1 MSAMAHT
8 PPLLYPQPP
17 PIKRIM
23 KPLYPALALFLVLI
37 ALLYLTT
44 QYFPTGINK
53 TGWQPHPLPPPDPK
67 EPVKTTYTK
76 GELTKA
82 CEQAFRNANASFDA
96 IAQTPEKDR
105 SIDNT
110 LLRFEETMG
119 DYYDATAPL
128 SLMGY
133 VHPDKEIAA
142 EGSACEEKAGVF
154 SVNTYSRRDLY
165 DAIRTGTP
173 RNAGEARLLN
183 RTVRL
188 FERNG
193 LALPDDR
200 LAVVRQNK
208 AELATL
214 ETRFLANLNN
224 DNTTLEFSGE
234 ELAGVPPEA
243 LSTFTKTGKGTY
255 LVTTKYPDFAAV
267 MSNAENASTRKT
279 ISIAYANRQAA
290 PNTKLLEDAIV
301 LREKI
306 AQELGYKTWADYR
319 IDGRMAG
326 SRENVENFLGQLRAP
341 LEQKTRGELATL
353 LAIKRQRDPS
363 ATGVNAWD
371 VAYLNEQLRKQQYLL
386 DDEAIRPYFPLDPM
400 LTKIFGQYEGPLGI
414 RFSEV
419 KDAKVWADGVKLYRI
434 DNATTGKPIAYL
446 YLDLH
451 PREGKVNG
459 GQMYPI
465 TSGRA
470 GPGAMYSVPVVAIL
484 ANFRGPD
491 GDKPSLLS
499 HEDVV
504 TLFHELGHTFHA
516 TLTRAPYATLSG
528 SNVEWDFVEAP
539 SQALEEWAWQPQ
551 VLDGISGLYT
561 DPSKKLPADLRDRM
575 IAARDMDAGYFYTRQ
590 LMFAS
595 EDMAFHTAPGPV
607 DVTNVSNTL
616 YREMMGIPPTPGAHE
631 PATIEHFMGGYDAG
645 YYSYLWSE
653 VYALN
658 IFAKFREDGL
668 TSPATGLEYRH
679 WILEQGNMQD
689 GGVLLKG
696 FLGKEPTTAAFYER
710 FNITPGNGSR

>member
-1 MSAMAHT
+1 MRS
-8 PPLLYPQPP
+8 
-17 PIKRIM
+17 
-23 KPLYPALALFLVLI
+23 LYPALALFLVLI
-37 ALLYLTT
+37 ALVYLTA
-44 QYFPTGINK
+44 QYFPGGLGKPVANT
-53 TGWQPHPLPPPDPK
+53 TWQLHPLPPPDPK
-67 EPVKTTYTK
+67 EPVKSGYAK
-76 GELTKA
+76 GDITKA

-119 DYYDATAPL
+119 DYSDATAPL

-133 VHPDKEIAA
+133 VHPYKDIAA

-173 RNAGEARLLN
+173 RNADETRLLN

-193 LALPDDR
+193 LALPDDQ
-200 LAVVRQNK
+200 LAKVREMK
-208 AELATL
+208 AELAAL
-214 ETRFLANLNN
+214 ETRFQANLNS
-224 DNTTLEFSGE
+224 DNTTLGFTAD

-243 LSTFTKTGKGTY
+243 LSTFTKTDRGTY
-255 LVTTKYPDFAAV
+255 LVTTKYPDYSAV
-267 MSNAENASTRKT
+267 MSNAENAGTRKAM
-279 ISIAYANRQAA
+279 SIAYANRQAG

-301 LREKI
+301 LRENI
-306 AQELGYKTWADYR
+306 AHELGYGTWADYR

-326 SRENVENFLGQLRAP
+326 NKENVQNFLDQLKGP
-341 LEQKTRGELATL
+341 LEQKAREELATL
-353 LAIKRQRDPS
+353 LAIKQQRDPQ
-363 ATGVNAWD
+363 ATSVNAWD
-371 VAYLNEQLRKQQYLL
+371 IAYLNEQLRRQQYAL
-386 DDEAIRPYFPLDPM
+386 DDEAIRPYFPLDPT
-400 LTKIFGQYEGPLGI
+400 LTEIFSRYEGPLGT
-414 RFSEV
+414 RFYEV

-434 DNATTGKPIAYL
+434 DNASSGSTIAYL

-451 PREGKVNG
+451 PREGKYSG
-459 GQMYPI
+459 GMMYPL
-465 TSGRA
+465 TAGRA
-470 GPGAMYSVPVVAIL
+470 VPGGNYSVPVVAIV

-491 GDKPSLLS
+491 GSKPSLLS
-499 HEDVV
+499 HDDVD
-504 TLFHELGHTFHA
+504 TLFHELGHALHA

-551 VLDGISGLYT
+551 VLDAISGLYT
-561 DPSKKLPADLRDRM
+561 NRSQKLPADLRDRM
-575 IAARDMDAGYFYTRQ
+575 IAARDMDAGYSYTRQ
-590 LMFAS
+590 LMYAD
-595 EDMAFHTAPGPV
+595 EDMMFHTASGPV

-616 YREMMGIPPTPGAHE
+616 YRELIGIPPAPGAHE
-631 PATIEHFMGGYDAG
+631 PATIGHFMGGYDAG

-658 IFAKFREDGL
+658 IFAKFKEDGL
-668 TSPATGLEYRH
+668 ASPATGSEYRH
-679 WILEQGNMQD
+679 WILEPGNMQD

-696 FLGKEPTTAAFYER
+696 FLGREPTTAAFYKR
-710 FNITPGNGSR
+710 LNITVPAGNGSR

>member
-1 MSAMAHT
+1 MRS
-8 PPLLYPQPP
+8 
-17 PIKRIM
+17 
-23 KPLYPALALFLVLI
+23 LYPALALLLVLI
-37 ALLYLTT
+37 ALLYLTAE
-44 QYFPTGINK
+44 YFPNGPGKPVVN

-67 EPVKTTYTK
+67 EPVKAGYAK
-76 GELTKA
+76 GEITNA

-110 LLRFEETMG
+110 LLKFEETMG

-133 VHPDKEIAA
+133 VHPDKDIAA
-142 EGSACEEKAGVF
+142 EGSACEEKEGVF
-154 SVNTYSRRDLY
+154 TVNTYSRRDLY

-173 RNAGEARLLN
+173 RNADEARLLN

-224 DNTTLEFSGE
+224 DNTTLEFSAG

-243 LSTFTKTGKGTY
+243 LSTFTKTASGTY

-267 MSNAENASTRKT
+267 MMNAENASTRRT

-326 SRENVENFLGQLRAP
+326 SLENVENFLGQLRAP
-341 LEQKTRGELATL
+341 LEQKTRGEFATL
-353 LAIKRQRDPS
+353 LAIKQQRDPA
-363 ATGVNAWD
+363 ATGINAWD
-371 VAYLNEQLRKQQYLL
+371 IAYLNEQLRKQKYLL
-386 DDEAIRPYFPLDPM
+386 DDEAIRPYFPLDPT
-400 LTKIFGQYEGPLGI
+400 LTKIFALYEGPLGI
-414 RFSEV
+414 RFNEV

-434 DNATTGKPIAYL
+434 DNATTGSTIAYL

-459 GQMYPI
+459 GQMYTI
-465 TSGRA
+465 TGGRA
-470 GPGAMYSVPVVAIL
+470 GPGSTYSVPVVAIL

-491 GDKPSLLS
+491 GSKPSLLS
-499 HEDVV
+499 HDDVV
-504 TLFHELGHTFHA
+504 TLFHELGHTFQA

-551 VLDGISGLYT
+551 VLDEISGLWT
-561 DPSKKLPADLRDRM
+561 DPAKKLPADLRDRM
-575 IAARDMDAGYFYTRQ
+575 IAARDMDAGYSYTRQ
-590 LMFAS
+590 LMYAD

-607 DVTNVSNTL
+607 DVTNVSNSL
-616 YREMMGIPPTPGAHE
+616 YRELIGIPPTPGSHE

-653 VYALN
+653 VYALD
-658 IFAKFREDGL
+658 IFAKFKEDGL

-689 GGVLLKG
+689 GDVLLKG
-696 FLGKEPTTAAFYER
+696 FLKKEPTTAAFYER
-710 FNITPGNGSR
+710 LNITVPAGNGSR

>member
-1 MSAMAHT
+1 
-8 PPLLYPQPP
+8 
-17 PIKRIM
+17 M
-23 KPLYPALALFLVLI
+23 KPLYPALALILVLI
-37 ALLYLTT
+37 ALVYLTA
-44 QYFPTGINK
+44 QYFPNGLGK
-53 TGWQPHPLPPPDPK
+53 PGWQPHPLPPPDPK
-67 EPVKTTYTK
+67 EPVKASYAK
-76 GELTKA
+76 GEITMA

-110 LLRFEETMG
+110 LLKFEETMG
-119 DYYDATAPL
+119 DYYDAIYPL

-165 DAIRTGTP
+165 DAIRTRTP
-173 RNAGEARLLN
+173 RNADETRLLN

-193 LALPDDR
+193 LKLSDDR

-224 DNTTLEFSGE
+224 DNTTLEFTGE

-243 LSTFTKTGKGTY
+243 LSTFTKTEKGTY
-255 LVTTKYPDFAAV
+255 LVTTKYPDYAAV
-267 MSNAENASTRKT
+267 ISNAENGSTRKT
-279 ISIAYANRQAA
+279 LAIAYANRQAG
-290 PNTKLLEDAIV
+290 PNTRLLEDAIV

-306 AQELGYKTWADYR
+306 AQELGYKTWADYK

-326 SRENVENFLGQLRAP
+326 NRENVQAFLDQLRGP
-341 LEQKTRGELATL
+341 LEAKTRGEFATL
-353 LAIKRQRDPS
+353 LAIKQQREPG
-363 ATGVNAWD
+363 AAVVNAWD
-371 VAYLNEQLRKQQYLL
+371 VVYLNEQLRKQEYAL
-386 DDEAIRPYFPLDPM
+386 DEEAIRPYFPLD
-400 LTKIFGQYEGPLGI
+400 TTVAKIFAQYENLLGI
-414 RFSEV
+414 RFTEV

-434 DNATTGKPIAYL
+434 GNATTGSTIAYL

-451 PREGKVNG
+451 PRQGKTAG
-459 GQMYPI
+459 GMMYTI
-465 TSGRA
+465 TGGRA
-470 GPGAMYSVPVVAIL
+470 GPGAAYSVPVVAIIT
-484 ANFRGPD
+484 NFRGPD

-499 HEDVV
+499 HDDVG
-504 TLFHELGHTFHA
+504 TLFHELGHTLHA

-528 SNVEWDFVEAP
+528 SNVEMDFVEAP

-551 VLDGISGLYT
+551 VLDEIAGLYT

-575 IAARDMDAGYFYTRQ
+575 IAARDMDAGYAYTRQ

-595 EDMAFHTAPGPV
+595 EDMAFHTATGPV
-607 DVTNVSNTL
+607 DVTDVSNTL
-616 YREMMGIPPTPGAHE
+616 YREMMGIPSTPGAHE
-631 PATIEHFMGGYDAG
+631 PATIAHFMGGYDAG

-658 IFAKFREDGL
+658 IFAKFKEDGL
-668 TSPATGLEYRH
+668 DNTTTGSEYRR
-679 WILEQGNMQD
+679 WILEPGNMQD
-689 GGVLLKG
+689 GSVLLRG
-696 FLGKEPTTAAFYER
+696 FLKKEPTTRVFYER
-710 FNITPGNGSR
+710 FNITPVAGTGT